1 MSKPTVAADGSIIM
15 PKVGIAHPD
24 VPKVEGSFIEA
35 SAKAV
40 EDNVETQSG
49 AIKALGGPISGGRR
63 RRKYWGGAAV
73 EVKNVPTMVSA
84 GGTDPKAGFAEL
96 LRTANKADADAAY
109 DKLGDATPKTVDP
122 DKMAVAKGGRRR
134 RNKTAKKGNGRSK
147 RAGVRKHRRSRRGSR
162 RVRRSRR

>member
-1 MSKPTVAADGSIIM
+1 MSKPTVAADGSIIV

-40 EDNVETQSG
+40 ENNVETQSG
-49 AIKALGGPISGGRR
+49 AIKALGGPISGGR

-109 DKLGDATPKTVDP
+109 DKLGAAPPKTVDP
-122 DKMAVAKGGRRR
+122 DKMAVATGGRRR
-134 RNKTAKKGNGRSK
+134 RNKTTKKGNGRTK

-162 RVRRSRR
+162 RIRRSRS

>member
-1 MSKPTVAADGSIIM
+1 M
-15 PKVGIAHPD
+15 PKVGTAHPD

-40 EDNVETQSG
+40 EDNVATQTG

-63 RRKYWGGAAV
+63 KKYWGGAAV
-73 EVKNVPTMVSA
+73 EVKNVPAMVSA

-96 LRTANKADADAAY
+96 LRTANKADANAAY
-109 DKLGDATPKTVDP
+109 DKLGAAPPKMMDP
-122 DKMAVAKGGRRR
+122 DKMAVATGGRRR
-134 RNKTAKKGNGRSK
+134 RNKTAKKGNGRTK

>member
-40 EDNVETQSG
+40 ENNVATQSG
-49 AIKALGGPISGGRR
+49 AIKALGGPVSGGRR
-63 RRKYWGGAAV
+63 RKYFGGGPPV

-96 LRTANKADADAAY
+96 LRTANKADANAAY
-109 DKLGDATPKTVDP
+109 DKLGSAPPKTVDP
-122 DKMAVAKGGRRR
+122 DKMAVATGGRRR
-134 RNKTAKKGNGRSK
+134 RNKTAKKGNGRTK

>member
-15 PKVGIAHPD
+15 PKVGIAHPE

-40 EDNVETQSG
+40 EDNVDTQSG
-49 AIKALGGPISGGRR
+49 AIKALGGPISGGR

-109 DKLGDATPKTVDP
+109 DKLGDATPKTMDP
-122 DKMAVAKGGRRR
+122 DKMAVATGGRRRR

>member
-15 PKVGIAHPD
+15 PKVGVAHPN

-40 EDNVETQSG
+40 ENNIETQSG
-49 AIKALGGPISGGRR
+49 AIKALGGPISGGQ

-109 DKLGDATPKTVDP
+109 DKLGAAAPKTIDP
-122 DKMAVAKGGRRR
+122 DKMAVATGGRRR

-162 RVRRSRR
+162 RIRRSRR

>member
-15 PKVGIAHPD
+15 PKVGVAHPD

-40 EDNVETQSG
+40 EDNVATQSG

-63 RRKYWGGAAV
+63 RKYWGGAAV
-73 EVKNVPTMVSA
+73 EVKNVPAMVSA

-96 LRTANKADADAAY
+96 LRTAKKADANAAY
-109 DKLGDATPKTVDP
+109 DKLGAAPPKTMDP
-122 DKMAVAKGGRRR
+122 DKMAVATGGRRR

-162 RVRRSRR
+162 RVRGSRR

>member
-15 PKVGIAHPD
+15 PKVGVAHPD

-40 EDNVETQSG
+40 EDNVATQAG
-49 AIKALGGPISGGRR
+49 AIKALGGPISGGR

-73 EVKNVPTMVSA
+73 EVKNVPAMVSA
-84 GGTDPKAGFAEL
+84 GGTDPKAGFAEM

-109 DKLGDATPKTVDP
+109 DKLGSAPPKTVDP
-122 DKMAVAKGGRRR
+122 DKMAMATGGRRR

-162 RVRRSRR
+162 RVRGSRR

>member
-15 PKVGIAHPD
+15 PKVGVAHPT

-40 EDNVETQSG
+40 ENNIETQSG
-49 AIKALGGPISGGRR
+49 AIKALGGPVSGGRR
-63 RRKYWGGAAV
+63 RRYFGGAAV

-109 DKLGDATPKTVDP
+109 DKLGAAPPKSLDP
-122 DKMAVAKGGRRR
+122 DKMAVATGGRRR

-162 RVRRSRR
+162 RIRRSRR

>member
-1 MSKPTVAADGSIIM
+1 M
-15 PKVGIAHPD
+15 PKVGVAHPT

-40 EDNVETQSG
+40 ENNVETQSG
-49 AIKALGGPISGGRR
+49 AIKALGGPVSGGRR
-63 RRKYWGGAAV
+63 RRYFGGAAV

-109 DKLGDATPKTVDP
+109 DKLGAAPPKSLDP
-122 DKMAVAKGGRRR
+122 DKMAVATGGRRR
-134 RNKTAKKGNGRSK
+134 RNKTAKKGNGRTK

-162 RVRRSRR
+162 RIRRSRS

>member
-40 EDNVETQSG
+40 ENNVATQSG

-63 RRKYWGGAAV
+63 RTYWGGAAI

-96 LRTANKADADAAY
+96 LRTANKADANAAY
-109 DKLGDATPKTVDP
+109 DKLGAAPPKTVDP
-122 DKMAVAKGGRRR
+122 DKMAVATGGRRR

-162 RVRRSRR
+162 RIRRSRR

>member
-15 PKVGIAHPD
+15 PKVGVAHPD

-40 EDNVETQSG
+40 EDNVATQSG

-63 RRKYWGGAAV
+63 RKYWGGAAV
-73 EVKNVPTMVSA
+73 EVKNVPAMVSA

-96 LRTANKADADAAY
+96 LRTANKADANAAY
-109 DKLGDATPKTVDP
+109 DKLGAAPPKTMDP
-122 DKMAVAKGGRRR
+122 DKMAVATGGRRR
-134 RNKTAKKGNGRSK
+134 RNKTAKKGNGRTK
-147 RAGVRKHRRSRRGSR
+147 RAGVRKHRRSRRSSR

>member
-40 EDNVETQSG
+40 ENNVETQTD
-49 AIKALGGPISGGRR
+49 AMKALGGPISGGRR
-63 RRKYWGGAAV
+63 KKYWGGAAV
-73 EVKNVPTMVSA
+73 EVKNVPSMVSA
-84 GGTDPKAGFAEL
+84 GGTDAKAGFAEL

-109 DKLGDATPKTVDP
+109 DKLGAAPPKTVDP
-122 DKMAVAKGGRRR
+122 DKMAMAKGGRRR
-134 RNKTAKKGNGRSK
+134 RNKTSKKGNGRTK

-162 RVRRSRR
+162 RIRRSRH